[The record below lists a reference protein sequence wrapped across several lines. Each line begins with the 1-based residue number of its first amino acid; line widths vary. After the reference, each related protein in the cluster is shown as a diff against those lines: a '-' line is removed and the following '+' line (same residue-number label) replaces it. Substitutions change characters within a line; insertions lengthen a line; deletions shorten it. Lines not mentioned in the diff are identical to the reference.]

1 MRTYLEVLH
10 GEGHVSLPMVAVK
23 FPIIC
28 RKELSA
34 DSAETLSRHSK
45 IPSGY
50 LLEMKKTEPY
60 GVVLIMLCP
69 LLVDFYA
76 LKIKFVG

>member
-1 MRTYLEVLH
+1 MLTYLEVLH

-28 RKELSA
+28 RKELSD

-45 IPSGY
+45 MPNGY
-50 LLEMKKTEPY
+50 LLEMNKTELD
-60 GVVLIMLCP
+60 GVVLIMLCR
-69 LLVDFYA
+69 LIIDFYA
-76 LKIKFVG
+76 SKINFEV